1 MFAGRPLA
9 GQVRIEPEG
18 VKSEALAA
26 WVGRGTDHAAKLR
39 PGTAARKSR
48 RFKGAA
54 EIAPSRARGNSP
66 KRRCLHRGLRQRRQA
81 PYAFSPS
88 VESRYRWG
96 VSASDSPESR

>member
-1 MFAGRPLA
+1 MAEVAVFAGRPLA
-9 GQVRIEPEG
+9 GHVRIEPEG

-54 EIAPSRARGNSP
+54 EIAPSPRP
-66 KRRCLHRGLRQRRQA
+66 RQQ
-81 PYAFSPS
+81 S
-88 VESRYRWG
+88 
-96 VSASDSPESR
+96 